1 MKLALIGVGQA
12 GGKVV
17 DEFLAYDAET
27 GADIVR
33 GAIAVNTAKADL
45 DGIDRL
51 PTDRRI
57 LIGQSRVKGH
67 GVGADNELGAEVA
80 EEDIDEI
87 QGALDSVPVHEID
100 AFLVV
105 AGLGGGTGSGGAPVI
120 AKNLKRIYT
129 EPVYG
134 LGILPGR
141 DEGGIYTLNA
151 ARSLKTFV
159 DEVDNLMLFDNDA
172 WRSSGESVGEG
183 FNAINRELVQRFG
196 VLFSAGEITE
206 GSDVAESVVDS
217 SEIINTLK
225 GGGISSLGYADV
237 EVDEPKRSGLLSR
250 LRDDSTDGIDSTEA
264 TNRVTSLVRKATL
277 GRLTLPCE
285 VSGTERAL
293 LVVAGPPAY
302 LNRKGIEH
310 GRKWLEEQ
318 TGSMEVRGGDYPRR
332 GEGTVAALVL
342 LGGVTNVPRVKEL
355 QQVAIEAQQNLGEI
369 TDESEDRFA
378 DLMDSDGELE
388 SLF

>member
-67 GVGADNELGAEVA
+67 GVGADNELGAAVA

-87 QGALDSVPVHEID
+87 QGALDSIPVHEID

-134 LGILPGR
+134 LGILPGS

-159 DEVDNLMLFDNDA
+159 DEVDNLLLFDNDA

-183 FNAINRELVQRFG
+183 FDAINRELVRRFG

-237 EVDEPKRSGLLSR
+237 EVDEAKRSGLLSR
-250 LRDDSTDGIDSTEA
+250 LRDDSTAGIDSTEA

-285 VSGTERAL
+285 ASGTERAL

-332 GEGTVAALVL
+332 GGGTVAALVL

-355 QQVAIEAQQNLGEI
+355 QQVAIEAQRNQGEI

-378 DLMDSDGELE
+378 ELMDSDGELE

>member
-183 FNAINRELVQRFG
+183 FDAINRELVQRFG